1 LIPSPQLSVRSFRRD
16 PTGALDELHGRS
28 PHASVAYLGRQRLV
42 YLADAELVEEGFVGH
57 ADDLDDK
64 GRVARWWIRRPAPAQ
79 DDPLLRALER
89 ALSEQRA
96 RVDAA
101 AAAKAMR
108 TVIADYAQREEFELH
123 SFSVALFVA
132 GFVAATLD
140 ARLTPTELDGWTEGG
155 PPDVHRTAQLV
166 RDRAKPHRRCAL
178 AESPAEY
185 LADPVGRPLASAFH
199 DAGAGTDAS
208 RLLALIASAREM
220 AKNMTPAWLALDDRE
235 LEATLRSESSDENR
249 PLHAGVVLEALRLN
263 GSHTLGRFARRPFAL
278 DGLRVAS
285 HDYVFTSPNALQR
298 DERWWPDALRFDPGR
313 WLPGAVSARPAFSFI
328 PFGLDETRTCPARH
342 LAVVMMETA
351 LQLVVGGWKLH
362 VVAETASIRARLT
375 ALGPRP

>member
-1 LIPSPQLSVRSFRRD
+1 LIPSPQLSARSYRRD
-16 PTGALDELHGRS
+16 PTGALEELHGRS

-42 YLADAELVEEGFVGH
+42 YLADAELVEEAFIRH
-57 ADDLDDK
+57 ADGLDDK
-64 GRVARWWIRRPAPAQ
+64 GRVARWWIRRPEPAE
-79 DDPLLRALER
+79 DDPLRRALER

-101 AAAKAMR
+101 AAGKAMQA
-108 TVIADYAQREEFELH
+108 VIADYAQREEFDLH

-140 ARLTPTELDGWTEGG
+140 ARLTPTELDRWTEDG

-166 RDRAKPHRRCAL
+166 RERVNARGRCAL

-199 DAGAGTDAS
+199 DAGAGTDAA

-220 AKNMTPAWLALDDRE
+220 AKHMTPAWLALDDPA
-235 LEATLRSESSDENR
+235 LEAMLRSESSAATR

-278 DGLRVAS
+278 DGIRVAA
-285 HDYVFTSPNALQR
+285 HDYVFTSPYALQR
-298 DERWWPDALRFDPGR
+298 DERWWPDPLRFDPGR
-313 WLPGAVSARPAFSFI
+313 WQPSAAAARPSLSFI
-328 PFGLDETRTCPARH
+328 PFGLDEARTCPARH

-351 LQLVVGGWKLH
+351 LQLIVGGWKLH
-362 VVAETASIRARLT
+362 AAAGSVPIRARLT